1 MDKHETILSTE
12 ETLRERRREEVKY
25 WLTSAALFIV
35 FGVISTS
42 LFWGPI
48 VLGWLMEKFR

>member
-42 LFWGPI
+42 PFWGWI
-48 VLGWLMEKFR
+48 VFGWLMETFR